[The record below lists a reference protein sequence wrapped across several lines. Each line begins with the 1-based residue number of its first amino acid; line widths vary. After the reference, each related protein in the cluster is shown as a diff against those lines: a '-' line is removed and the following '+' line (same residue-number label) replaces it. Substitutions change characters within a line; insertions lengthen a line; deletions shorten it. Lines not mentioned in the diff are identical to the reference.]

1 MTRPWRLVAA
11 VDAAEGRLELQ
22 QRGPREFVI
31 TVGGRVLMNGAAGR
45 SEEALARAACAGLA
59 GAKAGSK
66 AGSKSGTKSDTAP
79 RVLIGGLGMGL
90 TLRAA
95 LDVLPAGARVVVAEI
110 DPTIVAWCRG
120 PLAPLHGHALDDR
133 RVKVEIADVAAVI
146 EAAAAAAGATLPE
159 AAPAGRAPR
168 VGSPAALPDPRFD
181 AIVLDLYEGPRGAA
195 QAADPLYGAAAL
207 ERTRRALAPGGVLAV
222 WAEQPD
228 AAFERRLGGAGFR
241 AERRR
246 PGGGGPRHTVYL
258 ARAGRGRGAAGSSHE
273 RTRRSRA

>member
-31 TVGGRVLMNGAAGR
+31 TIGGRVLMNGAASR

-59 GAKAGSK
+59 GSKAGSK
-66 AGSKSGTKSDTAP
+66 AGTAP

-146 EAAAAAAGATLPE
+146 EAAAAGAALPE

-168 VGSPAALPDPRFD
+168 IPGSPAAPPDPRFD

-207 ERTRRALAPGGVLAV
+207 ERTRRALVPGGVLAV
-222 WAEQPD
+222 WSEEPD

-258 ARAGRGRGAAGSSHE
+258 ARAGRGRGAAGRSSE